1 MKDKLLI
8 DNKSN
13 ELIIFLSG
21 WGCDDIQFKNMKASK
36 NVLIFWDYSNLDFNF
51 NFSGYEKYYLIAYS
65 AGVFT
70 AGLIQDK
77 LPDTVC
83 KIAVNGNPLF
93 TDEYFGIPPKTRQI
107 FKELNLDNYMDFRKK
122 YLVINDEEL
131 AYFNQNASERSFES
145 CFDEL
150 EKLEKLAENN
160 KKIMNF
166 NTAILSD
173 SDRIF
178 NPEHQKEFFNNKYK
192 LLKNSAHNVFY
203 KFQNF
208 DDILK
213 FAIS

>member
-65 AGVFT
+65 VGVFT

-93 TDEYFGIPPKTRQI
+93 TDEYFGIPQKTRQI

-150 EKLEKLAENN
+150 EKLEYFLTVTEFLILNI
-160 KKIMNF
+160 KKSFLTININYLKIPHITYSINF
-166 NTAILSD
+166 KILM
-173 SDRIF
+173 IF
-178 NPEHQKEFFNNKYK
+178 
-192 LLKNSAHNVFY
+192 
-203 KFQNF
+203 
-208 DDILK
+208 
-213 FAIS
+213 

>member
-1 MKDKLLI
+1 MK
-8 DNKSN
+8 N
-13 ELIIFLSG
+13 IISLHILPVFL
-21 WGCDDIQFKNMKASK
+21 
-36 NVLIFWDYSNLDFNF
+36 
-51 NFSGYEKYYLIAYS
+51 
-65 AGVFT
+65 
-70 AGLIQDK
+70 

-93 TDEYFGIPPKTRQI
+93 ADEYFGIPQKTRQI
-107 FKELNLDNYMDFRKK
+107 FKDLNLDNYMDFRKK

-166 NTAILSD
+166 DTAILSD

-178 NPEHQKEFFNNKYK
+178 NP
-192 LLKNSAHNVFY
+192 
-203 KFQNF
+203 
-208 DDILK
+208 
-213 FAIS
+213 AIICSIEDAEKRRWELPAGGKQLPI